1 MPMYALII
9 IAALVLLFI
18 CIGFY
23 ICIILRKN
31 KTNQMQHEMAIAHE
45 LEVAKREG
53 VEIPDDL
60 EKRIGKLT
68 RHDPNSKSSVSSG
81 YAKVHPDLAKSGGSE

>member
-1 MPMYALII
+1 
-9 IAALVLLFI
+9 
-18 CIGFY
+18 
-23 ICIILRKN
+23 
-31 KTNQMQHEMAIAHE
+31 MQHEMAIAHE

-68 RHDPNSKSSVSSG
+68 RHDPNSKSAASSG